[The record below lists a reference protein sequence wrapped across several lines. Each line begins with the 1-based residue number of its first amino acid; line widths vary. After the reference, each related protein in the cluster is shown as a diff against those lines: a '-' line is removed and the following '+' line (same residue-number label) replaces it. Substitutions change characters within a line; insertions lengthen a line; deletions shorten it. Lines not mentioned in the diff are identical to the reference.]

1 MGGIAINQLN
11 TDSIIRKNEIK
22 FSRNGAEEWAIGS
35 YYDPHRLAKNS
46 FFIWNNILHETAFF
60 ISENGMT
67 GISTSWQCAKLN
79 VNGSFKASQIHNPYS
94 KQRIN
99 KLPYKKMK
107 IIIIKQQNSINR
119 QFKTAARTLPSPR
132 YSPKSQLPNKA
143 SLTVICLLKNIKSRY
158 IS

>member
-1 MGGIAINQLN
+1 MGTENPSEALEVCHRDVIGGEAMGGIAINQLN

-67 GISTSWQCAKLN
+67 GISTSWPCAKLN
-79 VNGSFKASQIHNPYS
+79 VNGSFKASQIGINTNPPPAGS
-94 KQRIN
+94 EW
-99 KLPYKKMK
+99 KL
-107 IIIIKQQNSINR
+107 
-119 QFKTAARTLPSPR
+119 L
-132 YSPKSQLPNKA
+132 
-143 SLTVICLLKNIKSRY
+143 VVC
-158 IS
+158 